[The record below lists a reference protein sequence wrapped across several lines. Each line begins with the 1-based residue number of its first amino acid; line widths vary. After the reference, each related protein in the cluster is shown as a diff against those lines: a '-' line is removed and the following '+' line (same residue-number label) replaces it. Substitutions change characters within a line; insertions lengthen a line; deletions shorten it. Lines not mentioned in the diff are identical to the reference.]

1 MKREATV
8 FTCDICGERETVG
21 PHETPRTIEFQIDWA
36 EKCQDKDPW
45 QTKHICADCLKE
57 ANACVPNSV
66 LDRSHPSNT
75 VTERQDQTTAR
86 SGGER
91 NER

>member
-57 ANACVPNSV
+57 ANACVPNAAH
-66 LDRSHPSNT
+66 DGRP
-75 VTERQDQTTAR
+75 
-86 SGGER
+86 GETP
-91 NER
+91 

>member
-1 MKREATV
+1 MKREAMV

-57 ANACVPNSV
+57 ANACVPNAGALPRRDSDV
-66 LDRSHPSNT
+66 GSSSLL
-75 VTERQDQTTAR
+75 
-86 SGGER
+86 GGNGGKHE
-91 NER
+91 